1 MMRPSLL
8 LLIGLTCA
16 AMTGCA
22 VEGHDHDHDHPH
34 DYDQAS
40 LEMTSSTE
48 VEEECKPGFRI
59 GRCPKDFSLP
69 NGNDKMVTLH
79 EHRGSRVAV
88 IGSAM
93 Y

>member
-1 MMRPSLL
+1 
-8 LLIGLTCA
+8 
-16 AMTGCA
+16 MTGCA
-22 VEGHDHDHDHPH
+22 AEGDELSATLTTTDL
-34 DYDQAS
+34 S
-40 LEMTSSTE
+40 TGMTTSTE

>member
-1 MMRPSLL
+1 MRPSLL
-8 LLIGLTCA
+8 LLIGWVCA

-22 VEGHDHDHDHPH
+22 AEGDELTATLTATDV
-34 DYDQAS
+34 S
-40 LEMTSSTE
+40 TGMTSSTE
-48 VEEECKPGFRI
+48 VEEECKTGFRV

-69 NGNDKMVTLH
+69 NSDDDMVTLH

>member
-1 MMRPSLL
+1 MRPSLL
-8 LLIGLTCA
+8 LLIGLACA

-22 VEGHDHDHDHPH
+22 AEGDELSATLTATD
-34 DYDQAS
+34 AS
-40 LEMTSSTE
+40 MGMTSSTE
-48 VEEECKPGFRI
+48 VEEECKTGFRI

-69 NGNDKMVTLH
+69 NRYEEMVTLH

>member
-1 MMRPSLL
+1 MRASLL
-8 LLIGLTCA
+8 LLIGLVCA

-22 VEGHDHDHDHPH
+22 VEGDELSATLTDTDV
-34 DYDQAS
+34 S
-40 LEMTSSTE
+40 TGMTSSTE

-79 EHRGSRVAV
+79 EHRGSRVVV

>member
-1 MMRPSLL
+1 MRPSLVF
-8 LLIGLTCA
+8 LIGLVCA

-22 VEGHDHDHDHPH
+22 AESDELSATLTATEVSTG
-34 DYDQAS
+34 
-40 LEMTSSTE
+40 MTSSTE
-48 VEEECKPGFRI
+48 VEEECRPGFRI

-69 NGNDKMVTLH
+69 DRDDEMVTLH
-79 EHRGSRVAV
+79 EHRGSRVLV